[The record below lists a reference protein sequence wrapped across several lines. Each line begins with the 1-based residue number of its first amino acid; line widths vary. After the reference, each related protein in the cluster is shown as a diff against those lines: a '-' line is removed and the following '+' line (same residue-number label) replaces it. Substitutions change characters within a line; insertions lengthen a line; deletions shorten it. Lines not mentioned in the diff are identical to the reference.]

1 MIYASN
7 RKLDY
12 MVGGHGAGQGVLVT
26 RWDLDRISCERGK
39 IKADLTWNFV
49 VIQTK

>member
-1 MIYASN
+1 
-7 RKLDY
+7 
-12 MVGGHGAGQGVLVT
+12 MVGGAWGGAGVLVT

-49 VIQTK
+49 VDIQTK

>member
-1 MIYASN
+1 
-7 RKLDY
+7 
-12 MVGGHGAGQGVLVT
+12 MVGRAWGRAGGVVT

>member
-7 RKLDY
+7 RKLITWL
-12 MVGGHGAGQGVLVT
+12 VGHGAGQGVLVT